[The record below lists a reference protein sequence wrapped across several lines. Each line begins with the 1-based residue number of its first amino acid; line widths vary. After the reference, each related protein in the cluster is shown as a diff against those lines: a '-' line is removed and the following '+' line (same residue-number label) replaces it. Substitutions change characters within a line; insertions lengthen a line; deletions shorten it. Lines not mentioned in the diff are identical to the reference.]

1 MRKFARNCALATLS
15 LLATAHAPAALA
27 WGGRGHAVIDFAA
40 LDTLPEDGPVFLRNY
55 ADYIGEEAGAPDT
68 WRSSSEPFSKIDED
82 PNHTWFLERL
92 RFLGTDVPRS
102 RHAFILALYREHERV
117 KRTDPKAAERLNV
130 RWTGTLPYAVMEG
143 YGRIVAGM
151 RSLRAKRSRGEP
163 TANIEQ
169 TLAFY
174 TAWMSHY
181 IGDGA
186 NPHHASIH
194 CEGWFGDN
202 PKGYVTTGGIHGAF
216 EIGYADAIDLQPA
229 DFEKRIGAP
238 GRQDGD
244 LFTHVLRF
252 LADSNADVETIF
264 ALEKRGILSDPKSRE
279 GRDFVYRRAAAGS
292 AMLRDLLVRAWAE
305 SARPGKGDPRPQDP
319 GNPNYDPET
328 GTAPAPLP

>member
-1 MRKFARNCALATLS
+1 MRTLTLAALS
-15 LLATAHAPAALA
+15 LLASLHSTAALA
-27 WGGRGHAVIDFAA
+27 WGGRGHAVIDQAA
-40 LDTLPEDGPVFLRNY
+40 LNMLGEDGPIFLRKY
-55 ADYIGEEAGAPDT
+55 AEYIGEEAGAPDT

-92 RFLGTDVPRS
+92 RFLDPVPRS
-102 RHAFILALYREHERV
+102 RHAFILALYREQERV
-117 KRTDPKAAERLNV
+117 KRTDPKAAERLNI

-181 IGDGA
+181 IADGA

-202 PKGYVTTGGIHGAF
+202 PKGYTTSGGIHGAF

-238 GRQDGD
+238 QRQDGD
-244 LFTHVLRF
+244 LFAHVLKF
-252 LADSNADVETIF
+252 LSDSNADVETIF
-264 ALEKRGILSDPKSRE
+264 ALEKRGILSDPSSRE
-279 GRDFVYRRAAAGS
+279 GRDFVYRRSAAGA
-292 AMLRDLLVRAWAE
+292 AMLRDLLTRAWIE

-319 GNPNYDPET
+319 NHPQYDSET